1 MDLTEKPKAQ
11 EFSHRGIIGIEV
23 AIVLIAFVIVAAGLA
38 FVVLNMGF
46 ETSQKAKTTIG
57 SGLTESSSIMK
68 VSGRVFGSGHVVPER
83 LNVTAIPIKIVAGGN
98 SLNLAETN
106 TVVNYLSNTIEFSDI
121 YQGTINPGV
130 QNSLQSATAAAKG
143 LSYIDQDPYVDNAFP
158 SQTSAFI
165 YWAINN
171 NNNDILDHD
180 EHAFLVIVFEEN
192 DRPAPLDKMR
202 VEILVARG
210 AALTVERHVPS
221 ITSENIDLG

>member
-57 SGLTESSSIMK
+57 SGLTEASSTMK

-121 YQGTINPGV
+121 YQGTIPGV
-130 QNSLQSATAAAKG
+130 ENSLQSATATALVAT
-143 LSYIDQDPYVDNAFP
+143 YIDQNPFVDNAFP

-171 NNNDILDHD
+171 DNNDILDND

>member
-121 YQGTINPGV
+121 YQGTIPGV
-130 QNSLQSATAAAKG
+130 ENSLQSATAAA
-143 LSYIDQDPYVDNAFP
+143 LVATYIDQDPYVDNAFP

-171 NNNDILDHD
+171 NNNDILDND

>member
-121 YQGTINPGV
+121 YQGTIPGV
-130 QNSLQSATAAAKG
+130 ENSLQSATATALVAT
-143 LSYIDQDPYVDNAFP
+143 YIDQNPFVDNAFP

-171 NNNDILDHD
+171 DNNDILDND